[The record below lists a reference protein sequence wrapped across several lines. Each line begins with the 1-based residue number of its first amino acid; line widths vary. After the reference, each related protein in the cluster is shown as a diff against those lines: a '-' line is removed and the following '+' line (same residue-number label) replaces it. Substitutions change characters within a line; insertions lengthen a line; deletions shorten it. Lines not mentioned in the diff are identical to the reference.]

1 MLELSEFMMGLLEIF
16 KGFMGSLFGTF
27 DGVSV
32 ILHEIILTFD
42 GATITLDEVI
52 GWKMFTVIR
61 TFNVVTRT
69 LNGVIS

>member
-1 MLELSEFMMGLLEIF
+1 MMGLLEIF
-16 KGFMGSLFGTF
+16 KGLLLENFMGSLFGTF

-42 GATITLDEVI
+42 GVIITLDEVI
-52 GWKMFTVIR
+52 GWKMFTVIT

-69 LNGVIS
+69 LNRVIS